1 MEFKGEFNHL
11 FYVINQYITV
21 EMLIGNKIL

>member
-11 FYVINQYITV
+11 FYVINQYIAV